1 MSTPMSDRP
10 HAPPPISDR
19 SHTAPMSDRSAPPSM
34 QIGRPRP
41 QGCLWRVTRWL
52 EARHGA
58 FMISRLIL
66 MTGIKLRDFD
76 AASPDNPDD
85 VRALERALRTLL
97 TPDELNEIEPLLWA
111 RG

>member
-1 MSTPMSDRP
+1 
-10 HAPPPISDR
+10 
-19 SHTAPMSDRSAPPSM
+19 M
-34 QIGRPRP
+34 QIGRSRP

-66 MTGIKLRDFD
+66 MTGLKLRDYD
-76 AASPDNPDD
+76 AASADNPDE
-85 VRALERALRTLL
+85 VRSLERALRALL
-97 TPDELNEIEPLLWA
+97 TPEELIEVEPLLRE